1 MRRTEFIPLRHF
13 KVLLLQMTR
22 EIIEKVGRTGLART
36 SKRYQL
42 ATQILDLVS
51 QLEREL
57 KRNVRLKDSADE
69 KRRLYINLFE
79 TGSAPPW
86 LLDIIFHSLTEEQMK
101 LKKREKKGKKVS

>member
-1 MRRTEFIPLRHF
+1 MRRSEFIPLKHF

-22 EIIEKVGRTGLART
+22 EIVEKVGRTGLARR

-51 QLEREL
+51 QLEREM

-69 KRRLYINLFE
+69 KKKLYMNLFE
-79 TGSAPPW
+79 TGSVPPW
-86 LLDIIFHSLTEEQMK
+86 LLDIIFHSLTEEQVK
-101 LKKREKKGKKVS
+101 LKKREKKRKVS